1 VTVTVSRPD
10 TFSNAPSGW
19 EVAVQL
25 GKVEG
30 RRILLHPAS
39 LFTLLLAV
47 GAMWVMHQGEA
58 PVLNRASATTVVP
71 LMVFAAGVL
80 IASADASARL
90 WTTEQSEA
98 LDIAPASPR
107 VRTAGLVLAAT
118 APVIVGLILQVVTIA
133 VLLLNDPVTSLVPWD
148 FLAGITVIALS
159 VAIGVAAG
167 RWIPSRFT
175 GPMTLI
181 ALIAAVSYL
190 GSYGMRSRFGDV
202 VTWFAPF
209 VALDWEPAEIVF
221 RPTGA
226 HLIYLIG
233 LVGVFI
239 GLALLRGTG
248 RRWFVGA
255 SLVASVAVLAAGV
268 GGQLADYEAF
278 DSETVL
284 AEYMPP
290 LAEDVC
296 QVRGNVE
303 YCALAGYENWIEE
316 WAEMVEGVLDVAPDN
331 IASTQLAVRQYPT
344 RLMDQGQSFT
354 LEYEPGIA
362 VGAWWNRGGGGKTQ
376 ADAYPFG
383 LALGVSSW
391 AVGIP
396 FERTPGRW
404 VWEVDDAGNRINS
417 EFVPGIEG
425 VPEDEIEYA
434 PYCSTLNQGR
444 AMVALWMAAQVDQ
457 RTGEYLANRLERTQA
472 PLVEE
477 FVDTDGTTFP
487 MFHGM
492 LEEIDNGQYYPWY
505 PILYWMH
512 EAYYAQELLE
522 QDPADVEALVAQ
534 HWQTLTDPTTTTAE
548 AVQLLGI
555 DPVPGLS
562 EWMAT
567 FRDTFYE
574 PCA

>member
-1 VTVTVSRPD
+1 VP
-10 TFSNAPSGW
+10 
-19 EVAVQL
+19 
-25 GKVEG
+25 
-30 RRILLHPAS
+30 
-39 LFTLLLAV
+39 LLL
-47 GAMWVMHQGEA
+47 
-58 PVLNRASATTVVP
+58 
-71 LMVFAAGVL
+71 FAAGVL

-98 LDIAPASPR
+98 LDVAPASAR
-107 VRTAGLVLAAT
+107 VRTAGLVLAAA
-118 APVIVGLILQVVTIA
+118 APVIVGLLLQVVTLG
-133 VLLLNDPVTSLVPWD
+133 VLVLDDPVTTLDVWD
-148 FLAGITVIALS
+148 FLAGATVIALA
-159 VAIGVAAG
+159 VAIGVAVG

-181 ALIAAVSYL
+181 VLIATVSYL

-209 VALDWEPAEIVF
+209 VALDWEPSEIVF
-221 RPTGA
+221 RPTGT

-239 GLALLRGTG
+239 GLALLRGIG
-248 RRWFVGA
+248 RRWLIGA
-255 SLVASVAVLAAGV
+255 GLVVSVALVAAGV
-268 GGQLADYEAF
+268 AGQLAAYQAF
-278 DSETVL
+278 DEQAVV

-290 LAEDVC
+290 LADEIC
-296 QVRGNVE
+296 EMRGVVE
-303 YCALAGYENWIEE
+303 YCALAGYEDWIAE
-316 WAEMVEGVLDVAPDN
+316 WAEMVEGVLDVAPDRV
-331 IASTQLAVRQYPT
+331 ASMPLAVRQYPT

-362 VGAWWNRGGGGKTQ
+362 TGAWWNRGAGGETQ

-383 LALGVSSW
+383 MALGVSSW

-396 FERTPGRW
+396 FERIPGRW
-404 VWEVDDAGNRINS
+404 VDEVDENGDLVYS

-425 VPEDEIEYA
+425 VPEDEVAYA

-444 AMVALWMAAQVDQ
+444 AVVALWMAGQVDQ
-457 RTGEYLANRLERTQA
+457 RTREYLTSRLQQTQA

-487 MFHGM
+487 MFQGM

-505 PILYWMH
+505 LVLYWMH
-512 EAYYAQELLE
+512 EAYYAQELLDRE
-522 QDPADVEALVAQ
+522 PADVEALVAQ
-534 HWQTLTDPTTTTAE
+534 HWEALTDPTTTTAE
-548 AVQLLGI
+548 AVQLLGVG
-555 DPVPGLS
+555 PVPGLS

-567 FRDTFYE
+567 YQDTFYE